1 MVERCWADVVVG
13 GTDAGWLPSTK
24 TDSKRQPLAYA
35 SWPDLGHPAVAAT
48 VAGVATAASTTA
60 AATAAAAAA
69 AVAATAATAAAAA
82 AAAKVAEDE
91 TAHTQAVAALAI
103 TAAAVLTAVVAE
115 PEWLAR
121 FSAGAPAAEV
131 VQAWLGVMSPQAT
144 MPIVVHVTHR
154 PLGSV

>member
-1 MVERCWADVVVG
+1 MVERRWADIVVG
-13 GTDAGWLPSTK
+13 GTGAGWLASTK
-24 TDSKRQPLAYA
+24 TDSKRQPLVHA
-35 SWPDLGHPAVAAT
+35 SWPDLGHPAVAAA
-48 VAGVATAASTTA
+48 VAGVATAA
-60 AATAAAAAA
+60 ATAAAA

>member
-13 GTDAGWLPSTK
+13 GTDAGWLASTK
-24 TDSKRQPLAYA
+24 TDSKRQPLVYA
-35 SWPDLGHPAVAAT
+35 SWPDLGHPAVAAA
-48 VAGVATAASTTA
+48 VAGVATAATAA
-60 AATAAAAAA
+60 AATAAAAAS
-69 AVAATAATAAAAA
+69 AVAATAATAAA

-103 TAAAVLTAVVAE
+103 TAAVVLTAVVAE

-131 VQAWLGVMSPQAT
+131 VQAWLGVMSPQAA
-144 MPIVVHVTHR
+144 MPIIVHVTHR